1 MNKIPFASAGK
12 GNMYWMILYIGAI
25 IIFPKLFGSI
35 SGIIAAIVLI
45 FGIYKITHKAD
56 LSKGKKI
63 TYSLLTAIGSVAL
76 AIILSLV
83 LVTVFEKVTDTKIDN
98 SNVSPSIE
106 TSQNTSVQ
114 SGFSTYKFK
123 NAGLTT
129 SYPSGWTVTESE
141 DGYAVSFTSPDQK
154 ADIGMSLNVLEN
166 GQSMTLEQFKSGV
179 IEQSKNNTDGTLDQS
194 SVVIKKVNGK
204 DWLFLNSTIK
214 ENGQVYYVR
223 SAVFV
228 TGNYNN
234 SQYIQVSLNSY
245 KDNFSTSAALFDKVV
260 ESIKF

>member
-1 MNKIPFASAGK
+1 MNKIQFALAGR

-35 SGIIAAIVLI
+35 PGIIAAVVLI

-63 TYSLLTAIGSVAL
+63 TYSILTGIGSVFL
-76 AIILSLV
+76 AIVLSLV
-83 LVTVFEKVTDTKIDN
+83 LVTVFEKVTNSSIDN
-98 SNVSPSIE
+98 TMPSVQ
-106 TSQNTSVQ
+106 TSQITDTQN
-114 SGFSTYKFK
+114 GLKTYKFK
-123 NAGLTT
+123 NTGLST

-141 DGYAVSFTSPDQK
+141 DGYAVSFTSLDQR

-166 GQSMTLEQFKSGV
+166 GESMSLEQFKSGV
-179 IEQSKNNTDGTLDQS
+179 IEQSKNNTEDTLDQS

-204 DWLFLNSTIK
+204 DWLFLNSTHK
-214 ENGQVYYVR
+214 KDGQIYYGR

-234 SQYIQVSLNSY
+234 SQYIQVSLNTY
-245 KDNFSTSAALFDKVV
+245 KDNFSTSVAVFDRMI

>member
-12 GNMYWMILYIGAI
+12 GNMYWMILYIGVI
-25 IIFPKLFGSI
+25 IIFQYFFDSI
-35 SGIIAAIVLI
+35 PGIIAAAVLI
-45 FGIYKITHKAD
+45 FGIYRITHKAD

-63 TYSLLTAIGSVAL
+63 TYSILTGIGSIVL
-76 AIILSLV
+76 AIVLSMV
-83 LVTVFEKVTDTKIDN
+83 LVTAFEKVTNSSVDN
-98 SNVSPSIE
+98 TVPSVQ
-106 TSQNTSVQ
+106 TSQNTDTQ
-114 SGFSTYKFK
+114 DGFKTYKFK
-123 NAGLTT
+123 AGLST
-129 SYPSGWTVTESE
+129 SYPSDWEVTESE
-141 DGYAVSFTSPDQK
+141 DRYAVSFTSPDQR

-166 GQSMTLEQFKSGV
+166 GESMTLEQFKSGV
-179 IEQSKNNTDGTLDQS
+179 IEQSKNNTESTLDQS

-204 DWLFLNSTIK
+204 DWLFLNSTSK
-214 ENGQVYYVR
+214 ENGQVYYTR

-260 ESIKF
+260 ESIRF

>member
-1 MNKIPFASAGK
+1 MPFASAGK

-35 SGIIAAIVLI
+35 PGIIAAVVLI
-45 FGIYKITHKAD
+45 SGIYKITHKAD

-63 TYSLLTAIGSVAL
+63 TYSILTGIGSIVL
-76 AIILSLV
+76 AIVLSMV
-83 LVTVFEKVTDTKIDN
+83 LVTAFEKVTNSSVDN
-98 SNVSPSIE
+98 TVPSIQ
-106 TSQNTSVQ
+106 TSQNIDTQ
-114 SGFSTYKFK
+114 DGFKSYKFK
-123 NAGLTT
+123 NTGLST
-129 SYPSGWTVTESE
+129 SYPSDWAVTESE
-141 DGYAVSFTSPDQK
+141 DGYAVSFTSPDQR

-166 GQSMTLEQFKSGV
+166 GESMTLEQFKSGV
-179 IEQSKNNTDGTLDQS
+179 IEQSKNNTEDTLDQS

-204 DWLFLNSTIK
+204 DWLFLNSTHK
-214 ENGQVYYVR
+214 KDGQIYYGR

-245 KDNFSTSAALFDKVV
+245 KDNFATSAALFDKTV